1 MPSYSSSFGFTL
13 VELVVVIVIV
23 GILSAMGG
31 LIITNHME
39 GYGDIRRRA
48 ELVDS
53 AESALRRM
61 QRDIR
66 AALPNSIRTW
76 SNGQYEGIT
85 FLHTAGGG
93 RYRTSCPSGPGPC
106 NSTDVLNFE
115 NKDNEFSMLGRI
127 MKNSSGEIPMG
138 IQNGLIVVYNTGQPP
153 ADAYS
158 SSPNNTSAIVYANAS
173 GSFGSDAT
181 SFGIEPKEF
190 PYSSPYERFQ
200 IVDEQVRYVWDK
212 NRNTLKRYHNDAT
225 HITDPETKTPFQ
237 WGEGALV
244 NRHVSQADYIY
255 KPGTPS
261 RSALMTLKLTLEED
275 SEQVSLLHQV
285 HVLNFP

>member
-66 AALPNSIRTW
+66 SALPNSINA
-76 SNGQYEGIT
+76 SSDNKKLKLI
-85 FLHTAGGG
+85 HSVAGG
-93 RYRTSCPSGPGPC
+93 RYRAKPNATGGGYILDFDAKD
-106 NSTDVLNFE
+106 NSTDVI
-115 NKDNEFSMLGRI
+115 GRLYR
-127 MKNSSGEIPMG
+127 NSSGDIPSAV
-138 IQNGLIVVYNTGQPP
+138 QNSTLVIYNTGQGK
-153 ADAYS
+153 ANAYNQ
-158 SSPNNTSAIVYANAS
+158 NNTAS
-173 GSFGSDAT
+173 NVEVIASSNDKYDRLEFD
-181 SFGIEPKEF
+181 KKQF
-190 PYSSPYERFQ
+190 PYRSPYQRFFL
-200 IVDEQVRYVWDK
+200 VNNEVRYTLLDNDK
-212 NRNTLKRYHNDAT
+212 LYRQWREFGDNTWSH
-225 HITDPETKTPFQ
+225 Q
-237 WGEGALV
+237 ALV
-244 NRHVSQADYIY
+244 TRHVQSANFTY
-255 KPGTPS
+255 KPGTSS
-261 RSALMTLKLTLEED
+261 RSALMTLELTLEE
-275 SEQVSLLHQV
+275 EGEKVSLLHQV